1 MLITGT
7 LLAVL
12 ALVLAWPVPVALARR
27 SPLIDPLSRLVLWQA
42 VGLAGGL
49 SLIGTAVVFATAPM
63 AGSLGDGL
71 IGLADLQAL
80 SLLAWWQWLLLLV
93 AVLLTVRL
101 ISSLLVQSVLV
112 LRHRRRHSA
121 LVDLLTEPSAEL
133 PNTRVLTSDSPV
145 AYCLPGRGSGT
156 TVVTT
161 GLLAVL
167 TDEQRRA
174 VVAHEQ
180 AHLDLHHDL
189 LVLPFAAWNRALPF
203 VPATS
208 TALAAVSA
216 LIEFMADDRA
226 RASLGA
232 APLAE
237 AVETGA
243 RVHPGAHSTDL
254 TRARLARLDRKL
266 PAARTRVRT
275 VELVAAACLVLV
287 PTLILAAPTLA

>member
-63 AGSLGDGL
+63 ADSLGDGL

-254 TRARLARLDRKL
+254 TRARLARLDREL

-275 VELVAAACLVLV
+275 VKLVAAACLVLV

>member
-80 SLLAWWQWLLLLV
+80 SVLAWWQWLLLLV

-101 ISSLLVQSVLV
+101 IGSLLVQSVLV

-232 APLAE
+232 ESLAE

-254 TRARLARLDRKL
+254 TRARLARLDREL

-275 VELVAAACLVLV
+275 VKLVAAACLVLV